1 MHELGNVCI
10 IHNVDGDGLALAHPH
25 ERTGNLIV
33 VADRADDNL
42 WGQLNHCG
50 RDSQGE
56 IRRASGGLRF
66 RHRLLRM
73 LWRRRNVP
81 ER

>member
-1 MHELGNVCI
+1 MDVLRNVRI
-10 IHNVDGDGLALAHPH
+10 IHNVDGNGLALAHPQ
-25 ERTGNLIV
+25 ERTGNHIA

-42 WGQLNHCG
+42 WGQLNHRGC
-50 RDSQGE
+50 DSQVE
-56 IRRASGGLRF
+56 IRRASRVLRS
-66 RHRLLRM
+66 RHRHLRM